1 VLGVAWLVYA
11 CGLAGLLAWAVSA
24 RWDRLGSV
32 LGSVRL
38 RVGIGSAIGS
48 VQLLLYCGVV
58 MRSADQRVQRTGL
71 WVDRWWQERAQL

>member
-1 VLGVAWLVYA
+1 MGCVGR
-11 CGLAGLLAWAVSA
+11 GLAGLCVWVGWFVGLGRISA
-24 RWDRLGSV
+24 LGSVGFPV

-38 RVGIGSAIGS
+38 CVGIGSAIGS

-71 WVDRWWQERAQL
+71 

>member
-1 VLGVAWLVYA
+1 MGCVVWLVRS

-71 WVDRWWQERAQL
+71 